1 MFSSSSS
8 TGINDDNA
16 IYDCRSTERE
26 RLQFWIKTYTWL
38 CPGKAIS
45 AKSISFPSA
54 EQNITPLPLHLHQKA
69 VEGHLTAPRHQSAT
83 TEAGPLNPRISAL
96 TPWSAV
102 MMQEAASRRWGQLTF
117 QEKLGP
123 ATDRQLIT
131 GVTKFYNPEARQHF
145 CWNLLPAYLNNIH
158 ERCMVTVWGVKGDLH
173 LGFSI
178 ILPASQQQK
187 SPDAGKAPPH
197 HHQHGCQLSS
207 GPDRAHRFPSAPV
220 PPSCSFVRDGCRNAS
235 SHRSQRV
242 RLKSRSLADCAKRH
256 KPRCLPCPSRKPACR
271 AAAEL
276 LWTPSSNVPK

>member
-26 RLQFWIKTYTWL
+26 RLQFWIKTYTRL

-158 ERCMVTVWGVKGDLH
+158 ERCMVTVWGGERGSSPGLFDYFTSQSATKITGCWQGSTPPPSTRLPAQ
-173 LGFSI
+173 LRPGQGPPFPLSPGPSQLQLCQGWLQER
-178 ILPASQQQK
+178 ILPQK
-187 SPDAGKAPPH
+187 SESTSEK
-197 HHQHGCQLSS
+197 Q
-207 GPDRAHRFPSAPV
+207 V
-220 PPSCSFVRDGCRNAS
+220 
-235 SHRSQRV
+235 
-242 RLKSRSLADCAKRH
+242 
-256 KPRCLPCPSRKPACR
+256 ACR
-271 AAAEL
+271 LRKTA
-276 LWTPSSNVPK
+276 